1 MSPGVKQI
9 SCRAPANG
17 AEENRLVWRTSL
29 SRQTKRSRMEW
40 KVGAGA
46 RKVRLLLWIAQV
58 ECQLSLAPP
67 ISTNILWSA
76 DAHKAISFHAHCPL
90 GRAHQH
96 WWRRVYPHPRE
107 SSSTRIKN
115 FVMRSNSQGCWFI
128 RKSRHQ
134 QIQLDRQEK
143 TEAKTELTNLSTCM
157 QISLTQQTGEKQ
169 PETFLSAIMWI
180 TNIIRSRCVSTKPGD
195 KAAMRSLEFMSR
207 LALNWFAARMEPWN
221 TSLNFDVLA
230 FICLV

>member
-17 AEENRLVWRTSL
+17 AEKNRLVWRTSL

-76 DAHKAISFHAHCPL
+76 DARKAISFHAHCPWAAL
-90 GRAHQH
+90 TNTGSGVSTHSRGRAH
-96 WWRRVYPHPRE
+96 PP
-107 SSSTRIKN
+107 
-115 FVMRSNSQGCWFI
+115 G
-128 RKSRHQ
+128 
-134 QIQLDRQEK
+134 LDPLLWGQTPK
-143 TEAKTELTNLSTCM
+143 AVDSFAKAGISKYNL
-157 QISLTQQTGEKQ
+157 IGKKKQ
-169 PETFLSAIMWI
+169 KQKQSW
-180 TNIIRSRCVSTKPGD
+180 
-195 KAAMRSLEFMSR
+195 
-207 LALNWFAARMEPWN
+207 
-221 TSLNFDVLA
+221 
-230 FICLV
+230 